1 MMSKTAAALSVP
13 LLILSGAAL
22 AQSGG
27 GNKPA
32 EIRQPGP
39 ARVTTPGEPQAG
51 FVKPDAGAKSGPG
64 AVETQVR
71 GGTGADSRS
80 NNSGAEGNAEKPELP
95 VGNTGGGGG
104 SGAGGS

>member
-1 MMSKTAAALSVP
+1 MKSKTAAALGVP
-13 LLILSGAAL
+13 LLLLSGAAS

-39 ARVTTPGEPQAG
+39 PRITTPGEPATE
-51 FVKPDAGAKSGPG
+51 FVKPGGGTKSGPG
-64 AVETQVR
+64 SVETQVR

-80 NNSGAEGNAEKPELP
+80 SSSAADGNAEKPELP

-104 SGAGGS
+104 SGAGGG

>member
-1 MMSKTAAALSVP
+1 MSKTAAALSVP
-13 LLILSGAAL
+13 LMVLSGAAL
-22 AQSGG
+22 AQAD

-39 ARVTTPGEPQAG
+39 PRITTPGEPQAG
-51 FVKPDAGAKSGPG
+51 FVKPEAGAKSGPG

-80 NNSGAEGNAEKPELP
+80 NNSAADGNAEKPELP

-104 SGAGGS
+104 SGGGGS

>member
-1 MMSKTAAALSVP
+1 MMSKTAAALYLP
-13 LLILSGAAL
+13 LLVLSGPAL
-22 AQSGG
+22 AQAG

-39 ARVTTPGEPQAG
+39 PRVTTPGEPQAG
-51 FVKPDAGAKSGPG
+51 FVKPDEGAKAGPG
-64 AVETQVR
+64 SVGTQVR

-80 NNSGAEGNAEKPELP
+80 NSSAADGNAEKPELP

-104 SGAGGS
+104 TGAGGG